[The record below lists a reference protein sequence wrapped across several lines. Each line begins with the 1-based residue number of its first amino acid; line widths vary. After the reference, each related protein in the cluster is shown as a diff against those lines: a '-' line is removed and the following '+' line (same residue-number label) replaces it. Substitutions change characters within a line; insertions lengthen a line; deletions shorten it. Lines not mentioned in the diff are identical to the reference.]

1 MPVKLTLTLTL
12 ALTLALTL
20 TLTLALTLACGV
32 DARQVE
38 GELRHWTPHP
48 HDSALLAEDV
58 PHLYASHEIC
68 MHIGYGPAWWCT
80 ACGGCAAPSCD
91 CLYVCISYVCISYVC
106 ISYVCISYVCISYV
120 CISYVCISY
129 VPHSLVIA
137 KARRELE
144 RRERQ
149 VEVLSKGANLGE

>member
-80 ACGGCAAPSCD
+80 ACGGCAAP
-91 CLYVCISYVCISYVC
+91 VCITCTYVHTYIRTYVHAYIRIMC
-106 ISYVCISYVCISYV
+106 MPYIRTYVHTYMCMCACACMHVCM
-120 CISYVCISY
+120 
-129 VPHSLVIA
+129 H
-137 KARRELE
+137 ARIHADDGTM
-144 RRERQ
+144 
-149 VEVLSKGANLGE
+149 VH